1 MRLHAVGGLDAE
13 GVQAQLQD
21 AGGEV
26 AEADARRAGRFLGLQ
41 HGAGLVEAAVVAR
54 QLEEV
59 VAEVVGPVFLRHGF
73 QHQTEVQELLGQRV
87 DVVGASRT
95 DTGVHAVGQ
104 VAAFSADV
112 RVPVA
117 RLANAISARL
127 PRDVQVVEAEQVSE
141 TFNPIGDARSKC
153 YRYTI
158 EHTSHPHNPWPLF
171 DRNFVFSTPHTLD
184 LDRMQRA
191 ASLMVGTYDCAS
203 FTQVDHG
210 RTTTVRS
217 VYDCVVR
224 SPAPRRVEIE
234 ICASGFLYN
243 MVRIVA
249 GTLFEVGRGRIEP
262 SAITEI
268 RDARDRTRAGPT
280 LPPQGLCLRWIWYGA
295 PRMKVGESAEGGDVV
310 PGEGEGGLKSRA
322 DTNRVS
328 TAE

>member
-1 MRLHAVGGLDAE
+1 MPRWNPPRSELTPAGFSSAESELAGFARAAHPRSGLPRWKLKVAYDGTAFHGWQRQEPKDAPPLRTVQ
-13 GVQAQLQD
+13 GV
-21 AGGEV
+21 
-26 AEADARRAGRFLGLQ
+26 
-41 HGAGLVEAAVVAR
+41 
-54 QLEEV
+54 LEEA
-59 VAEVVGPVFLRHGF
+59 VAA
-73 QHQTEVQELLGQRV
+73 LLGQRV

-295 PRMKVGESAEGGDVV
+295 PRMKAGESAEGGDVV
-310 PGEGEGGLKSRA
+310 PGADEGEGGLKSRA
-322 DTNRVS
+322 ETNRVS

>member
-1 MRLHAVGGLDAE
+1 MRAEHPRRGLPRWKLKVAYDGSAFHGWQRQEPKDAPPLRT
-13 GVQAQLQD
+13 VQ
-21 AGGEV
+21 GI
-26 AEADARRAGRFLGLQ
+26 
-41 HGAGLVEAAVVAR
+41 
-54 QLEEV
+54 LEEA
-59 VAEVVGPVFLRHGF
+59 VAALI
-73 QHQTEVQELLGQRV
+73 GQRV

-127 PRDVQVVEAEQVSE
+127 PRDVQVVEAEQVAE

-217 VYDCVVR
+217 IYDCVVR

-295 PRMKVGESAEGGDVV
+295 PRMKIGASAEDHDGVPREGDI
-310 PGEGEGGLKSRA
+310 GDGSEGWSEGETK
-322 DTNRVS
+322 S
-328 TAE
+328 TAEIRRDATPE